1 MIERYST
8 PEMTAVWDER
18 VKLAL
23 WVKIEIE
30 AVKAWAELGKI
41 PADVAERIEKKASVS
56 IERMRELEEETHHDV
71 IAFLQAVG
79 EEVGEDARYIHV
91 GMTSSDILD
100 TTIAVQ
106 ISRAGQL
113 ILEEL
118 DALTAAVRDL
128 ALEHRTT
135 PVIGRTHGVH
145 AEPMSLGLKFAYW
158 WDELSRAGDT
168 LALAVGSAATGK
180 LSGAVGTYANLDPR
194 VEARVMSALGVRAAG
209 ISSQIVSRDR
219 HARYLSA
226 LALLGSVI
234 ARQALEIRLL
244 ARTETSEILE
254 GFGKKQKGSSAMPHK
269 KNPIKCEQMCG
280 LARLLRSNAAAGLEN
295 IELWHERDISH
306 SSVERVI
313 LPDSSVLAHYMTR
326 KFTSVVRALDVRPR
340 RMLDNLMATEGL
352 FFSGTVL
359 TKLVWA
365 GLSRDE
371 AYDRVQA
378 AAMAAREKHS
388 TFREMLEKDEKV
400 LEVLGRDG
408 LADAFLLE
416 RHLEKTDGVFERLG
430 ITEMAEDSEAA
441 SEAALEKVIAGTA
454 SDDGTNP
461 TGEEPDR

>member
-30 AVKAWAELGKI
+30 AVKAWAELGMV
-41 PADVAERIEKKASVS
+41 PPDAAERIEKKASVS
-56 IERMRELEEETHHDV
+56 IERMKELEEETHHDV
-71 IAFLQAVG
+71 IAFLKAVG
-79 EEVGEDARYIHV
+79 EEVGEDARYIHA

-106 ISRAGQL
+106 ISRSGQL
-113 ILEEL
+113 VLEEL

-128 ALEHRTT
+128 ALEHRAT
-135 PVIGRTHGVH
+135 PVIGRSHGVH

-158 WDELSRAGDT
+158 WDELCRAGDT
-168 LALAVGSAATGK
+168 LALAVGSAAVGK
-180 LSGAVGTYANLDPR
+180 LSGAVGTYANLDPGI
-194 VEARVMSALGVRAAG
+194 ETRVMNALGIRAAG

-313 LPDSSVLAHYMTR
+313 LPDSSILAHYMIR
-326 KFTSVVRALDVRPR
+326 KFTSVVRALDIRPQ

-388 TFREMLEKDEKV
+388 TFREEIEKDERV
-400 LEVLGRDG
+400 LELLGRDG

-416 RHLEKTDGVFERLG
+416 RHLEKTDAVFERLG
-430 ITEMAEDSEAA
+430 LTEMAEENEAER
-441 SEAALEKVIAGTA
+441 EAALEKVIAGAA
-454 SDDGTNP
+454 SDDGSTP
-461 TGEEPDR
+461 TGEESN